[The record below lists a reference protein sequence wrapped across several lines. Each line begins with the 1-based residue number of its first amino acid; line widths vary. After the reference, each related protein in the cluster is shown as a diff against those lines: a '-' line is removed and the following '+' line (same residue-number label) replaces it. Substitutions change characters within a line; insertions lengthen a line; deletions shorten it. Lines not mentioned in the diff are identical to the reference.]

1 MVSLDTQRIKGV
13 MSITSTFFTAGL
25 AHLVTKQMFTDVP
38 EMRMFLS
45 VGLVNMRNNEET
57 LMIKR

>member
-1 MVSLDTQRIKGV
+1 
-13 MSITSTFFTAGL
+13 MSIASTFFTVGL

-57 LMIKR
+57 LMINR